1 MAVIQL
7 VGVLFEVFYRIHVRV
22 VQVTGVQTQT
32 GNLVRN
38 IADNLFNLVRKLDV
52 AACMRM
58 DDRAHTPFVCAF
70 TYSAD
75 VAHEARPLLVR
86 QTRRGVRMACGV
98 VALVVSPVHNGH
110 VRRGELLAVV
120 GLEYRQLGVGDQAAD
135 VVNRVQ
141 HALLIVCVEQI
152 VENGACYDGETVLA
166 KLVGYQLCVN
176 RQVAVRA
183 KLDGAVTGFT
193 GFLQYARP
201 GR

>member
-1 MAVIQL
+1 M
-7 VGVLFEVFYRIHVRV
+7 
-22 VQVTGVQTQT
+22 TGIQTQT
-32 GNLVRN
+32 GDLIRD
-38 IADNLFNLVRKLDV
+38 IAHDLFNLVCKLDV

-58 DDRAHTPFVCAF
+58 DNRTNAPFVCALA
-70 TYSAD
+70 YSAD
-75 VAHEARPLLVR
+75 VAHEARPFLVR

-98 VALVVSPVHNGH
+98 VALVVSPIHNGH

-120 GLEYRQLGVGDQAAD
+120 GLEHRQLGIGNQAAD

-141 HALLIVCVEQI
+141 HALLIVLIEQI
-152 VENGACYDGETVLA
+152 VENGACHDGKTVLFQ
-166 KLVGYQLCVN
+166 LICDQLCVN
-176 RQVAVRA
+176 RQVAVGA

>member
-1 MAVIQL
+1 MAGI
-7 VGVLFEVFYRIHVRV
+7 
-22 VQVTGVQTQT
+22 QTQT
-32 GNLVRN
+32 GDLIRDIAHDLCNLVGK
-38 IADNLFNLVRKLDV
+38 FNV
-52 AACMRM
+52 AARVRM
-58 DDRAHTPFVCAF
+58 DDRAHTPFVRAF

-75 VAHEARPLLVR
+75 VAHESRPFLIGK
-86 QTRRGVRMACGV
+86 TRRGVRMACGI

-120 GLEYRQLGVGDQAAD
+120 GLEHRQLGIGDQAAD

-141 HALLIVCVEQI
+141 HALLIVRVEQI
-152 VENGACYDGETVLA
+152 VENGACHDGKTVLA

-176 RQVAVRA
+176 RQVAVGA
-183 KLDGAVTGFT
+183 KLDGAVTGFA